1 MKLSLS
7 LVGGLSRGVVTPIRP
22 LSTSVPKMDPTYR
35 IEADTFGEL
44 KVRRGSSQEPRH
56 MTVICHLSFGCHCED
71 VRCSMFT
78 VTPVTAI
85 IR

>member
-44 KVRRGSSQEPRH
+44 KVSRGQELRQFKGETWH
-56 MTVICHLSFGCHCED
+56 S
-71 VRCSMFT
+71 
-78 VTPVTAI
+78 
-85 IR
+85 